1 MLKIIYKD
9 KSYQVTE
16 NISIEDFIKINKL
29 DLSSNRFVGA
39 TINNIPEDL
48 TYKINKSCT
57 LDLIDI
63 STTLGQKI
71 YKNSLSFLFVKAVY
85 DVLNKASVTLCHTI
99 SKGQY
104 CEIDGYT
111 NINTA
116 TINKIK
122 NRMNELIK
130 SNIPFKKMILTKE
143 DAIELFTS
151 IKKFDHVE
159 LLNTMYK
166 ETVNV
171 YTLEDYITYFND
183 YIVPSTGYLSLYD
196 IVQEDTGVVLLCP
209 KKSNPNKIQE
219 HITQPKLLNAFRETK
234 YWGEI
239 MNVSNVS
246 DLNKKVLSSKHGELI
261 RTVEALQEKKIA
273 DIAQKIYDQKKRV
286 ILIAG
291 PSSSGKTTTSKRLET
306 QLRVLGLK
314 PISISLDD
322 YFINRDHTPLDE
334 FGKKDYESIYALDL
348 ELFNSDICSLLQGK
362 EVELPTYNFVKGCRE
377 YKGHKIKITTD
388 QPIILEGIH
397 GLNPLLTKDISD
409 SEKFKIYISPITQLN
424 LDKHN
429 RLSSTDCRLMR
440 RIVRDFNFRGN
451 NAESTFEMWDSV
463 RRGEEKNIFPYQE
476 EADVIINSTLVYEVP
491 VLKKYIE
498 PLLIAV
504 TTQSKYYVEAK
515 RLLNMLTYF
524 TIINDEKDIP
534 SYSIIKE
541 FIGGSTL
548 V

>member
-1 MLKIIYKD
+1 MINVTYKNNIYQSK
-9 KSYQVTE
+9 TH
-16 NISIEDFIKINKL
+16 ISIEDFIKLNHL
-29 DLSSNRFVGA
+29 NTHSHCYVGA
-39 TINNIPEDL
+39 TINNIPQDL
-48 TYKINKSCT
+48 TYTINKSCT
-57 LDLIDI
+57 LELIDI
-63 STTLGQKI
+63 SSTLGQKI

-85 DVLNKASVTLCHTI
+85 DTLNKASVTLCHTI

-104 CEIDGYT
+104 CEIEGY
-111 NINTA
+111 
-116 TINKIK
+116 NKIDSEIIK
-122 NRMNELIK
+122 QIKTRMDELINL
-130 SNIPFKKMILTKE
+130 NIPFKKMILTKE
-143 DAIELFTS
+143 DAIELFMS
-151 IKKFDHVE
+151 IKKYDHVE

-166 ETVNV
+166 ETVNI
-171 YTLEDYITYFND
+171 YTLDGYITYFND
-183 YIVPSTGYLSLYD
+183 YIVPSTGYLSTYD

-209 KKSNPNKIQE
+209 KKSNPMEIQE
-219 HITQPKLLNAFRETK
+219 HLTQPKLLNAFRETK
-234 YWGEI
+234 KWGQI

-246 DLNKKVLSSKHGELI
+246 ELNKKVLSSEHGELI
-261 RTVEALQEKKIA
+261 RTVEALQERKIA
-273 DIAQKIYDQKKRV
+273 DIAQTIYDLKKRV

-291 PSSSGKTTTSKRLET
+291 PSSSGKTTTSKRIET
-306 QLRVLGLK
+306 QLKVLGLK

-322 YFINRDHTPLDE
+322 YFINRDKTPLDE
-334 FGKKDYESIYALDL
+334 FGAKDYESIYALDL
-348 ELFNSDICSLLQGK
+348 ELFNKDMCSLLKGE
-362 EVELPTYNFVKGCRE
+362 EVELPTYNFLKGCRE
-377 YKGHKIKITTD
+377 YKGHKIKINND

-397 GLNPLLTKDISD
+397 GLNPLLTKDID
-409 SEKFKIYISPITQLN
+409 NNEKFKIYISPITQLN

-451 NAESTFEMWDSV
+451 SAEDTFAMWDSV

-476 EADVIINSTLVYEVP
+476 EADVIINSTLIYEVP

-504 TTQSKYYVEAK
+504 TTQSSYYVEAK